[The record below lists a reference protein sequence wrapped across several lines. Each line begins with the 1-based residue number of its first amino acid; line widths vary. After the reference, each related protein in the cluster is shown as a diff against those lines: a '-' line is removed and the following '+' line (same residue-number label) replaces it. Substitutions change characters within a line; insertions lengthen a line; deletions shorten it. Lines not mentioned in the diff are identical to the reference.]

1 MLINFGILLRLG
13 LFLVGCV
20 WCKEVFE
27 RFGRDVDEINTS
39 DDNVR
44 KFAIIV
50 IWLITVLIVYWLVA
64 FLWSV
69 FGTAIRSLR

>member
-1 MLINFGILLRLG
+1 MLIGFGMLIRLG

-27 RFGRDVDEINTS
+27 RFREDVDEINTS

-50 IWLITVLIVYWLVA
+50 IWLITGLIVYWLVA
-64 FLWSV
+64 FLWAV
-69 FGTAIRSLR
+69 FGAAIRSLR